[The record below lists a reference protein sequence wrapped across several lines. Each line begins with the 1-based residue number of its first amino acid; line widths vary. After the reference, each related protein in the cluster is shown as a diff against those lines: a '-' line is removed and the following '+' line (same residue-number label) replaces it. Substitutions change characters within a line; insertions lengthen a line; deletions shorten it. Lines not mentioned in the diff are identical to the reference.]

1 MDLLEGAVTRADL
14 RHHKN
19 EKKGKVHASLFG
31 KGSLF
36 IPDFAVTSTTSG
48 SAL

>member
-1 MDLLEGAVTRADL
+1 M
-14 RHHKN
+14 KK
-19 EKKGKVHASLFG
+19 EKKKKRKVHARLFG

-36 IPDFAVTSTTSG
+36 SPDFAVTSTTSG